1 MSNTNTEMNEIRI
14 DTLEIQQFGPFKKQK
29 IEFQNCGN
37 DNNAELHIFT
47 GQNGTGK
54 SSLLYALTGILNQA
68 EIQSRIHPGERFDE
82 IITITYSNKEKQI
95 IGRGQNSN
103 LTLRQQSKTITD
115 EMNAQT
121 SNYLVHPSN
130 FAFFAYTG
138 KRTITHHDIHK
149 SGLRIESPITRAAQ
163 FKNPDRSLEFS
174 KWIYEKDNER
184 NRAFRMG
191 NKEKYAKADAA
202 LTRISNALNAI
213 MDEDVSFDI
222 DGDPVEVKLKFSNRS
237 LRFDTLPDGVKS
249 ILSWVGDLLMRLDRL
264 KWKDDLPIGKRR
276 IILFLDEI
284 DIHLHPFWQK
294 RVIKII
300 QKLFTNAQ
308 IFVSTHSPF
317 VVGSI
322 EHGLIYKLEQE
333 KTGVK
338 IRKPKI
344 AKLGFSIDEILQDI
358 FDIDYMYDVVTNE
371 KIDEL
376 NKEIKRL
383 DAGEEGDF
391 EKIKNI
397 FQYTMNKSEDLKA
410 YMSFIYSD
418 LKRRYP
424 NDDF

>member
-1 MSNTNTEMNEIRI
+1 MNEIRI
-14 DTLEIQQFGPFKKQK
+14 DSLELQQFGPFQKQK
-29 IEFQNCGN
+29 IEFRNCGD
-37 DNNAELHIFT
+37 DNHAELHIFT

-68 EIQSRIHPGERFDE
+68 EIQSRIHSGEKNDE
-82 IITITYSNKEKQI
+82 LIVITYSNNEKQV
-95 IGRGQNSN
+95 IGRAQNGTLSLLKHSN
-103 LTLRQQSKTITD
+103 EIND
-115 EMNAQT
+115 EINAQS
-121 SNYLVHPSN
+121 SNYQVHPSR

-149 SGLRIESPITRAAQ
+149 SGLRIESPINRAAQ
-163 FKNPDRSLEFS
+163 FNNPDRSLEFS

-184 NRAFRMG
+184 NRAFRLG
-191 NKEKYAKADAA
+191 DKKRYEKADAA
-202 LTRISNALNAI
+202 LSRINNALKSI
-213 MDEDVSFDI
+213 MDEEVSFEI

-249 ILSWVGDLLMRLDRL
+249 ILSWVGDLLMRLDRIN
-264 KWKDDLPIGKRR
+264 WQDDLPIGKRR

-294 RVIKII
+294 RVIRTI

-322 EHGLIYKLEQE
+322 EYGLIYKLKQE
-333 KTGVK
+333 KNGVV

-358 FDIDYMYDVVTNE
+358 FDIDYMFDIETSE

-376 NKEIKRL
+376 NKEIKAL
-383 DAGEEGDF
+383 DAGERGNF